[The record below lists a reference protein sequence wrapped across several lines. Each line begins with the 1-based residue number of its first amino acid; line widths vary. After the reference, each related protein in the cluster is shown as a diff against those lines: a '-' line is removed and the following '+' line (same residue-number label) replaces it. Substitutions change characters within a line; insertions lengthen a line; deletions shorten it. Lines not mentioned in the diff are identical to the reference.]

1 MQRNLTPRRVVV
13 TGLGAVTPIGNNLN
27 DYWDSLCKGTSGVG
41 PITLFDAS
49 QFSTR
54 FAAEVKDFNPEEFI
68 PKKELR
74 RMDEFVKFALYASI
88 HAAQDAGLDFNNM
101 DPFAT
106 GVLIGSGIGGLKV
119 IEDQHA
125 ILMERGPN
133 RVSPFLI
140 PMLIT
145 NMASGMVSI
154 WFNAKGPNL
163 CVTTAC
169 ASGTHAIGEAYRHI
183 ALGEA
188 DVMITGGTES
198 AITPLG
204 LAGFCSIKALSSRN
218 DDPQAASRPF
228 DMERDGF
235 VMGEGAGIVIL
246 EEYEHA
252 KKRGADIYCELLG
265 YGCTGDAYHMT
276 APAPGGD
283 AAARCLEMAVNN
295 ACVNKDD
302 VDYINAHGTSTP
314 LNDKFETQA
323 IKFVFGD
330 YAKKLAV
337 SSTKSMTGHLL
348 GAAGGIELIAT
359 AMTMKHG
366 IIPPTINYQTPD
378 PDCDL
383 DYVPNTAREADVSIA
398 ISNSLGFGGHN
409 ASLVVGKLK

>member
-1 MQRNLTPRRVVV
+1 MRKNLTPRRVVV
-13 TGLGAVTPIGNNLN
+13 TGLGAVSPVGNNLAET
-27 DYWDSLCKGTSGVG
+27 WDSLCNGKSGVG
-41 PITLFDAS
+41 ALTLFDAS
-49 QFSTR
+49 EFSTR
-54 FAAEVKDFNPEEFI
+54 IAAEVKGFNPEEYI
-68 PKKELR
+68 PKKEIR
-74 RMDEFVKFALYASI
+74 RMDEFVKFAVGASCM
-88 HAAQDAGLDFNNM
+88 AVKDSGLDFDSM

-125 ILMERGPN
+125 ILMERGPG

-204 LAGFCSIKALSSRN
+204 LAGFCSIKALSQRN

-228 DMERDGF
+228 DRERDGF
-235 VMGEGAGIVIL
+235 VMGEGAGILII

-252 KKRGADIYCELLG
+252 KKRGAQIYCEILG

-295 ACVNKDD
+295 ACINKED

-314 LNDKFETQA
+314 MNDKFETQA

-330 YAKKLAV
+330 NAKKIPV

-348 GAAGGIELIAT
+348 GAAGGIELVAT
-359 AMTMKHG
+359 AMTLKTG
-366 IIPPTINYQTPD
+366 IIPPTINLENPD

-383 DYVPNTAREADVSIA
+383 DYVPNTARQADVKIA

-409 ASLVVGKLK
+409 ASIVVGKL

>member
-1 MQRNLTPRRVVV
+1 MGV
-13 TGLGAVTPIGNNLN
+13 VTPIGNTLAE
-27 DYWDSLCKGTSGVG
+27 YWDALCNGKSGVDT
-41 PITLFDAS
+41 ITLFDAS
-49 QFSTR
+49 EFTTR
-54 FAAEVKDFNPEEFI
+54 IAAEVKNFNPEDFI
-68 PKKELR
+68 PKKEVR
-74 RMDEFVKFALYASI
+74 RMDEFVKFAVCAS
-88 HAAQDAGLDFNNM
+88 AMAVKDSGLDFSTMN
-101 DPFAT
+101 PFAT

-119 IEDQHA
+119 IEDQHK
-125 ILMERGPN
+125 ILIERGPS

-154 WFNAKGPNL
+154 WFNAQGPNL

-204 LAGFCSIKALSSRN
+204 LAGFCSIKALSQRN
-218 DDPQAASRPF
+218 DDPKAASRPF
-228 DMERDGF
+228 DQDRDGF
-235 VMGEGAGIVIL
+235 VMGEGAGILIL

-252 KKRGADIYCELLG
+252 KKRGANIYCEILG

-283 AAARCLEMAVNN
+283 AAARCLEMAVAN
-295 ACVNKDD
+295 ACVNKED

-323 IKFVFGD
+323 IKIVFGEH
-330 YAKKLAV
+330 AKKIPV

-348 GAAGGIELIAT
+348 GAAGGIELVAT
-359 AMTMKHG
+359 AMTLKTG
-366 IIPPTINYQTPD
+366 IITPTINLDNPD
-378 PDCDL
+378 PECDL
-383 DYVPNTAREADVSIA
+383 DYVPNTAREVDVKIA

-409 ASLVVGKLK
+409 ASIVVGKL

>member
-1 MQRNLTPRRVVV
+1 MRRDLTPRRVVV
-13 TGLGAVTPIGNNLN
+13 TGMGVVTPIGNTLAE
-27 DYWDSLCKGTSGVG
+27 YWDALCNGKSGVDT
-41 PITLFDAS
+41 ITLFDAS
-49 QFSTR
+49 EFTTR
-54 FAAEVKDFNPEEFI
+54 IAAEVKNFNPEDFI
-68 PKKELR
+68 PKKEVR
-74 RMDEFVKFALYASI
+74 RMDEFVKFAVCAS
-88 HAAQDAGLDFNNM
+88 AMAVKDSGLDFSTMN
-101 DPFAT
+101 PFAT

-119 IEDQHA
+119 IEDQHK
-125 ILMERGPN
+125 ILIERGPS

-154 WFNAKGPNL
+154 WFNAQGPNL

-204 LAGFCSIKALSSRN
+204 LAGFCSIKALSQRN
-218 DDPQAASRPF
+218 DDPKAASRPF
-228 DMERDGF
+228 DQDRDGF
-235 VMGEGAGIVIL
+235 VMGEGAGILIL

-252 KKRGADIYCELLG
+252 KKRGANIYCEILG

-283 AAARCLEMAVNN
+283 AAARCLEMAVAN
-295 ACVNKDD
+295 ACVNKED

-323 IKFVFGD
+323 IKIVFGEH
-330 YAKKLAV
+330 AKKIPV

-348 GAAGGIELIAT
+348 GAAGGIELVAT
-359 AMTMKHG
+359 AMTLKTG
-366 IIPPTINYQTPD
+366 IITPTINLDNPD
-378 PDCDL
+378 PECDL
-383 DYVPNTAREADVSIA
+383 DYVPNTAREVDVKIA

-409 ASLVVGKLK
+409 ASIVVGKL

>member
-1 MQRNLTPRRVVV
+1 MRRDLTPRRVVV
-13 TGLGAVTPIGNNLN
+13 TGMGVVTPIGNTLAE
-27 DYWDSLCKGTSGVG
+27 YWDALCNGKSGVDT
-41 PITLFDAS
+41 ITLFDAS
-49 QFSTR
+49 EFTTR
-54 FAAEVKDFNPEEFI
+54 IAAEVKNFNPEDFI
-68 PKKELR
+68 PKKEVR
-74 RMDEFVKFALYASI
+74 RMDEFVKFAVCAS
-88 HAAQDAGLDFNNM
+88 AMAVKDSGLDFSTMN
-101 DPFAT
+101 PFAT

-119 IEDQHA
+119 IEDQHK
-125 ILMERGPN
+125 ILIERGPS

-154 WFNAKGPNL
+154 WFNAQGPNL

-204 LAGFCSIKALSSRN
+204 LAGFCSIKALSQRN
-218 DDPQAASRPF
+218 DDPKAASRPF
-228 DMERDGF
+228 DQDRDGF
-235 VMGEGAGIVIL
+235 VMGEGAGILIL

-252 KKRGADIYCELLG
+252 KKRGANIYCEILG

-283 AAARCLEMAVNN
+283 AAARCLEMAVAN
-295 ACVNKDD
+295 ACVNKED

-323 IKFVFGD
+323 IKIVFGEH
-330 YAKKLAV
+330 AKKIPV

-348 GAAGGIELIAT
+348 GAAGGIELVAT
-359 AMTMKHG
+359 AMTIKTG
-366 IIPPTINYQTPD
+366 IITPTINLDNPD
-378 PDCDL
+378 PECDL
-383 DYVPNTAREADVSIA
+383 DYVPNTAREVDVKIA

-409 ASLVVGKLK
+409 ASIVVGKL